1 MRKLKVLITL
11 FTLLPLMAAAQ
22 ATVIV
27 ETAGSLEEQIRS
39 HELLSAIELT
49 IKGELNGTDIRF
61 LRSLL
66 TDGLGASESKL
77 RSLDLSDVRIVE
89 GGEAY
94 GHFSEKS
101 NDNTDVSAC
110 YTHNDE
116 LGDYMFYDC
125 ASLRSIVLPH
135 SIKSIGVRCF
145 TGDLALASI
154 DIPEGVRR
162 IGFMAFAVC
171 DHLENVVLPSTLLS
185 IDAWAFMDCNSLK
198 QISISATVP
207 PAYGF
212 LSFDYPADC
221 KLLLSEKLS
230 QEVVEYYKEA
240 DGWKNFGEITQKST
254 SSINDAS
261 LQSDAYSTNMMD
273 FLLTGQKAMA
283 SSKGIHIRNNKIF
296 LKR

>member
-1 MRKLKVLITL
+1 M
-11 FTLLPLMAAAQ
+11 
-22 ATVIV
+22 
-27 ETAGSLEEQIRS
+27 
-39 HELLSAIELT
+39 
-49 IKGELNGTDIRF
+49 
-61 LRSLL
+61 
-66 TDGLGASESKL
+66 
-77 RSLDLSDVRIVE
+77 RIVE

-101 NDNTDVSAC
+101 DDNTDASVC

-125 ASLRSIVLPH
+125 ASLCSIVLPH

-145 TGDLALASI
+145 TGDLLLASI

-162 IGFMAFAVC
+162 IGFQAFAAC
-171 DHLENVVLPSTLLS
+171 DHLENVVLPSSLLS

-198 QISISATVP
+198 QVSTSDAVP

-212 LSFDYPADC
+212 LSFEHPADC

-230 QEVVEYYKEA
+230 QEAVEYYKEA
-240 DGWKNFGEITQKST
+240 DGWKNFGEITQKPT
-254 SSINDAS
+254 SSINDAK
-261 LQSDAYSTNMMD
+261 LQPDAYSNTRD
-273 FLLTGQKAMA
+273 FLLTGQKAMV